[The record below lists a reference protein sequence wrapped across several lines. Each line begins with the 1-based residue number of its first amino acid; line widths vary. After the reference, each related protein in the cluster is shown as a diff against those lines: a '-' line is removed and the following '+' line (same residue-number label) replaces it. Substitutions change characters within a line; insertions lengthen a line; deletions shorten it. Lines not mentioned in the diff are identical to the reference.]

1 MTETQPKRRGNPNF
15 GKKKPAVDDPAKDM
29 VINSSD
35 IVFPVGTPTAQVYQY
50 QYIESDDQV
59 WLKLYGAIIG
69 TYGSSGSSSLKAAAD
84 NADFALTEYKK
95 RFNK

>member
-15 GKKKPAVDDPAKDM
+15 GKKKPAVDDTAKDM
-29 VINSSD
+29 VINTSD
-35 IVFPVGTPTAQVYQY
+35 IIFSVGTPSSQVYQY
-50 QYIESDDQV
+50 QIESDDQV

-69 TYGSSGSSSLKAAAD
+69 TYSTPGSSSLKAAAD

>member
-15 GKKKPAVDDPAKDM
+15 GKKKPVEDM
-29 VINSSD
+29 LIKTSD
-35 IVFPVGTPTAQVYQY
+35 IITSVEKPAQVYQY
-50 QYIESDDQV
+50 VESDDQV
-59 WLKLYGAIIG
+59 WLKLYGSIIG
-69 TYGSSGSSSLKAAAD
+69 TYSTPGPSSLKAAAD